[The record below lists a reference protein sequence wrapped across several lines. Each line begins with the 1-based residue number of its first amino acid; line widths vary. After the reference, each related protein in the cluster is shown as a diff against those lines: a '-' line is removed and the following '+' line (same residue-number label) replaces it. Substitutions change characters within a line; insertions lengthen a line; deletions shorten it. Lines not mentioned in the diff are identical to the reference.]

1 MRVNHIFKSATG
13 GAGDFSYRI
22 HLGLIKQSIDSKIYI
37 MNDNHSKRSEKLHF
51 SNSIPSKVI
60 RYFNRIKLNNDI
72 SKYDKKRRENKIL
85 EKFSDIRNQHKV
97 ILNKNIF
104 NCDVLHIHDLA
115 GVIDFKNLIETIPE
129 NLPIVWTILDMNP
142 FTGGCH
148 YSHGCNKFELNCG
161 ACPILCSEDE
171 NDLSKKIWKMKNKI
185 LDKLEIKNISLV
197 AISNWSKNEI
207 KKSSL
212 MKNFSTTVIPGSVDT
227 NTFMPKERFSIRE
240 SLDIPQESFVILFI
254 AENINAKRKGLDS
267 LKKAISGINN
277 KNLFL
282 LTVGSIN
289 RLDELNIP
297 FLNMGYI
304 SNDKILSMIYNAA
317 DTIVIP
323 SKQEAFGL
331 IGIEAMACGKSVIA
345 FNNSG
350 MSDYVKHAKNGLL
363 VSNGDILSLRDS
375 IEKLS
380 INPEINLQFGIESRN
395 IALKKYSLSGV
406 STAYIDLYNSL
417 IKT

>member
-1 MRVNHIFKSATG
+1 
-13 GAGDFSYRI
+13 
-22 HLGLIKQSIDSKIYI
+22 
-37 MNDNHSKRSEKLHF
+37 
-51 SNSIPSKVI
+51 
-60 RYFNRIKLNNDI
+60 
-72 SKYDKKRRENKIL
+72 
-85 EKFSDIRNQHKV
+85 
-97 ILNKNIF
+97 
-104 NCDVLHIHDLA
+104 
-115 GVIDFKNLIETIPE
+115 
-129 NLPIVWTILDMNP
+129 
-142 FTGGCH
+142 
-148 YSHGCNKFELNCG
+148 
-161 ACPILCSEDE
+161 
-171 NDLSKKIWKMKNKI
+171 
-185 LDKLEIKNISLV
+185 KNISLV

-350 MSDYVKHAKNGLL
+350 MSDYVKHAKNG
-363 VSNGDILSLRDS
+363 
-375 IEKLS
+375 
-380 INPEINLQFGIESRN
+380 
-395 IALKKYSLSGV
+395 
-406 STAYIDLYNSL
+406 
-417 IKT
+417 

>member
-1 MRVNHIFKSATG
+1 
-13 GAGDFSYRI
+13 
-22 HLGLIKQSIDSKIYI
+22 
-37 MNDNHSKRSEKLHF
+37 
-51 SNSIPSKVI
+51 
-60 RYFNRIKLNNDI
+60 
-72 SKYDKKRRENKIL
+72 
-85 EKFSDIRNQHKV
+85 
-97 ILNKNIF
+97 
-104 NCDVLHIHDLA
+104 
-115 GVIDFKNLIETIPE
+115 
-129 NLPIVWTILDMNP
+129 
-142 FTGGCH
+142 
-148 YSHGCNKFELNCG
+148 
-161 ACPILCSEDE
+161 
-171 NDLSKKIWKMKNKI
+171 
-185 LDKLEIKNISLV
+185 
-197 AISNWSKNEI
+197 
-207 KKSSL
+207 
-212 MKNFSTTVIPGSVDT
+212 
-227 NTFMPKERFSIRE
+227 MPKERFSIRE

-380 INPEINLQFGIESRN
+380 INPEINYNLVLSPEISHSRN
-395 IALKKYSLSGV
+395 ILFLVYQLHI
-406 STAYIDLYNSL
+406 STYIIL
-417 IKT
+417 